1 MLADPLTKPM
11 GDALLQ
17 QVLETGIWD
26 VTQPLLGKE
35 IKAKKAAQRKAKSA
49 ERHAGSGDDARG
61 SD

>member
-1 MLADPLTKPM
+1 M

-26 VTQPLLGKE
+26 VTQPYQGKE
-35 IKAKKAAQRKAKSA
+35 IKAKKAAQRQAKRA
-49 ERHAGSGDDARG
+49 AKYTESGEDAPG